1 VGPMGVIA
9 VEGRLIGRAHERVWS
24 RELVLGPE
32 TRSTSRVIGVQHAH
46 HRLSGRASCFNERK
60 HVAAKV
66 EVSSTVTFLGSAR
79 VNGERVDDTTEGFQ
93 NLVWL
98 DKQDRHVPVTSSFR
112 ASYPRYSLFRC
123 VGSCVNELLVE
134 KCY

>member
-1 VGPMGVIA
+1 MGPMGVIA

-66 EVSSTVTFLGSAR
+66 EVSSTVTFLESAR

-112 ASYPRYSLFRC
+112 ASYSLFRC